1 MKTKKQIT
9 QQITQ
14 GQIKDIFQ
22 ELSFDWRKMNDIK
35 RADSRDGYLRYR
47 SGSLIA
53 GIILG
58 NEVIKQWEKEEYKIK
73 PE

>member
-9 QQITQ
+9 QDQVKEIHL
-14 GQIKDIFQ
+14 

-53 GIILG
+53 RIILG
-58 NEVIKQWEKEEYKIK
+58 NEVIKQWGKEEYKIK

>member
-9 QQITQ
+9 QDQVKEIHL
-14 GQIKDIFQ
+14 

-35 RADSRDGYLRYR
+35 RVDSRDGYLRYR
-47 SGSLIA
+47 SGNLIA